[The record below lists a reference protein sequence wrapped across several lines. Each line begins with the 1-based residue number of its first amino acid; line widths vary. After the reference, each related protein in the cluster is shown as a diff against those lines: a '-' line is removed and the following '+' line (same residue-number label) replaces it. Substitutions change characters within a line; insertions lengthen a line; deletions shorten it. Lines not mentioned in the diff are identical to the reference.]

1 MLEISIAAR
10 DELALQAW
18 LERTREFVVEQSP
31 DFARCDPE
39 FQRDFVAVQLEQ
51 VAEYGLESEESLP
64 TLALTSWYL
73 GLAHFSQLPEFAEI
87 LQRPG
92 SESRRLSSL
101 REMTECELA
110 HRARANAALH

>member
-1 MLEISIAAR
+1 MLEVSEAAR
-10 DELALQAW
+10 DELALKAW
-18 LERTREFVVEQSP
+18 LERTRKFVVEQSP

-73 GLAHFSQLPEFAEI
+73 GLPRISQMPELADV
-87 LQRPG
+87 LRRPG
-92 SESRRLSSL
+92 AESLRLSNL
-101 REMTECELA
+101 REMTERELA
-110 HRARANAALH
+110 RRARYGAALH